1 VTAPAIIFAQRVA
14 SGAPPWANSTKV
26 SPVLVTTV
34 VKSGES
40 FASVGDHR
48 RQIRRK
54 VSPLLMTAVAKP
66 GEKFRQC

>member
-1 VTAPAIIFAQRVA
+1 MTTVIE
-14 SGAPPWANSTKV
+14 SGEV

-34 VKSGES
+34 IKLGES

-48 RQIRRK
+48 RQTRRK
-54 VSPLLMTAVAKP
+54 VSPVVATAVAKP